1 MKNEITPRIQV
12 SSLNISFKEYVN
24 ELRSGKSDSEIMSK
38 RNIKETLV
46 MDLQGEEATEWF
58 NSLRT
63 CNDCPNR
70 GCGKCP
76 NQ

>member
-12 SSLNISFKEYVN
+12 SSLNISFEEYVN
-24 ELRSGKSDSEIMSK
+24 ELRSGKSDSEIMSE

-46 MDLQGEEATEWF
+46 MDLQGEKATEWF

>member
-1 MKNEITPRIQV
+1 MKNEIMPRIRV
-12 SSLNISFKEYVN
+12 SSLNISYNEYVN
-24 ELRSGKSDSEIMSK
+24 ELRSGKSALEIIPK
-38 RNIKETLV
+38 NIKETLV
-46 MDLQGEEATEWF
+46 MDLQGQEATKWL

-63 CNDCPNR
+63 CNDCPNN